1 MNLAVRRRLA
11 NLRTVLFFGGQIHRQ
26 GSGRCRKIGMRSG
39 KCQNCMVC
47 FLKMQNS
54 TKNTKKALQ
63 NARLMELI
71 TRFELVT
78 SSLPSETNYLN
89 I

>member
-11 NLRTVLFFGGQIHRQ
+11 DLRTLLLRQIHRQ

-54 TKNTKKALQ
+54 TQNTKKALQ

>member
-11 NLRTVLFFGGQIHRQ
+11 DLRTVLLRQIHRQ

-39 KCQNCMVC
+39 KTSRLQCVLLINA
-47 FLKMQNS
+47 KS
-54 TKNTKKALQ
+54 APKHEKALQ

-78 SSLPSETNYLN
+78 SSLPNETNYLN

>member
-1 MNLAVRRRLA
+1 MNLAVRRRLSD
-11 NLRTVLFFGGQIHRQ
+11 LRTLLLRQIHRQ

-39 KCQNCMVC
+39 KASRLQCVLLINAK
-47 FLKMQNS
+47 FRPK
-54 TKNTKKALQ
+54 TRKKALQ
-63 NARLMELI
+63 YARLMELI

-78 SSLPSETNYLN
+78 SSLPNETNYLN

>member
-1 MNLAVRRRLA
+1 MNLAVRRRLSDLLTLL
-11 NLRTVLFFGGQIHRQ
+11 LRQIHRQ

-39 KCQNCMVC
+39 KCQDCMVC
-47 FLKMQNS
+47 CLKMQNPPQ
-54 TKNTKKALQ
+54 NTKKALQ

-78 SSLPSETNYLN
+78 SSLPRMRSTN
-89 I
+89 